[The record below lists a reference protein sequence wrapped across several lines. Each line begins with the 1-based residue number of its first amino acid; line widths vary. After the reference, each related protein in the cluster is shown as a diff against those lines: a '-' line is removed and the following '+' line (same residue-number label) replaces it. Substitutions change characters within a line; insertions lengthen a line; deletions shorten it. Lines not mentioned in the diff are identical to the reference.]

1 MEDWEVWEEQM
12 WWDDINGKPEVEQ
25 DDDDDW

>member
-1 MEDWEVWEEQM
+1 MEDWEVFEEQM
-12 WWDDINGKPEVEQ
+12 WWDDINGKPEVEP